1 MLGTAASGRRD
12 GSMSK
17 YTYRVCSA
25 REYNDRCGSAGES
38 SVHESGS
45 SIETSLR
52 NSSLEEISIHSS
64 AWSNVRD
71 SSVSEIRQ

>member
-1 MLGTAASGRRD
+1 MLGTAASARRD

-17 YTYRVCSA
+17 CTYRVCSV
-25 REYNDRCGSAGES
+25 REYIDRSGSAGES
-38 SVHESGS
+38 SVHESDG

-52 NSSLEEISIHSS
+52 NSSLEEISIYSS

-71 SSVSEIRQ
+71 SSVSEIGQ